1 MESKEKDNED
11 KKENEKNEIK
21 YIPIKDDLKDKN
33 QMDLDID
40 NYHEKTRHRYTVRT
54 NRPLMKQQMKDV
66 NNSFYG
72 VNELDYKDFLKKK
85 HLFIVSKY
93 EQIVLLSS
101 DIYKKIEN
109 NLNTIKELENQLKQ
123 LKEEKK
129 KKQNDIV
136 NYLSNKESLEEIY
149 KNKLRYIIKQKNK
162 IKENELN
169 LHLDKEQENK

>member
-21 YIPIKDDLKDKN
+21 YIPIKDDIN
-33 QMDLDID
+33 QMNLDID

-109 NLNTIKELENQLKQ
+109 NLNTIKELENQ
-123 LKEEKK
+123 
-129 KKQNDIV
+129 
-136 NYLSNKESLEEIY
+136 
-149 KNKLRYIIKQKNK
+149 
-162 IKENELN
+162 
-169 LHLDKEQENK
+169 